1 MDNQKPNTGNGSNLS
16 AEGAGSSMGK
26 DQGSNRSGANGN
38 NSNTGNTGSAAEK
51 FSNTAKELADD
62 AVKSASDAHKTID
75 KAAEAAQPVVDR
87 LASQAHAGVDKVS
100 GALTGASD
108 KLTNALSGATGK
120 FDDKKRQLVDA
131 YGNFSETG
139 REYVRTSPGTS
150 VLIAVAAGFVLS
162 KLLGSRR

>member
-26 DQGSNRSGANGN
+26 DQGSNRA
-38 NSNTGNTGSAAEK
+38 GNTGSAADK

-62 AVKSASDAHKTID
+62 AVKSASEVHKTID
-75 KAAEAAQPVVDR
+75 KAAESAQPVVDR
-87 LASQAHAGVDKVS
+87 LASSAHAGVDKVS

-108 KLTNALSGATGK
+108 KLNNALSGATGK

-139 REYVRTSPGTS
+139 RDYVRTSPGTS